1 VKGRPLPIRTL
12 LTIALAAGTAGAKD
26 DAPQAGDLAA
36 LVECRAGG
44 VTAYNSLATELTGSG
59 RAAALKRLGMREVK
73 SANPF
78 LAEYRLAAPITV
90 FGRTTSHVAFNSA
103 GVLAVL
109 DEADPHPLGA
119 QLGVTA
125 AVDRPGKYLAEKVV
139 SQIEEQVSEDVKLT
153 ATTTLNVS
161 TVDSHPGKVLAGCGY
176 RIDTE

>member
-1 VKGRPLPIRTL
+1 MNNSRIAWLAAP
-12 LTIALAAGTAGAKD
+12 ALAAAACAHAEAPAAD
-26 DAPQAGDLAA
+26 DLPA

-44 VTAYNSLATELTGSG
+44 VAAYNALAMELTGSG
-59 RAAALKRLGMREVK
+59 RAAALKRLGMREAK

-78 LAEYRLAAPITV
+78 LAEYRLAQPITV

-109 DEADPHPLGA
+109 DEADPHPLAA

-125 AVDRPGKYLAEKVV
+125 AVDRPGKYLGEKLV
-139 SQIEEQVSEDVKLT
+139 SEIEEEISEGVKLT

-176 RIDTE
+176 RMETE

>member
-1 VKGRPLPIRTL
+1 
-12 LTIALAAGTAGAKD
+12 
-26 DAPQAGDLAA
+26 
-36 LVECRAGG
+36 
-44 VTAYNSLATELTGSG
+44 
-59 RAAALKRLGMREVK
+59 
-73 SANPF
+73 
-78 LAEYRLAAPITV
+78 V